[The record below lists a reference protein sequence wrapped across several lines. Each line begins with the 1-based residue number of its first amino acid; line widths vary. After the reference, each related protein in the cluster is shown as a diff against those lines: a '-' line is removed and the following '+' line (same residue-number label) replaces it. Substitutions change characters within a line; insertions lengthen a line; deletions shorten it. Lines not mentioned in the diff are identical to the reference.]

1 MAFRELCWAAG
12 SLLPPSFWLEA
23 CTGSLNTARI
33 IKMIFNKSKPYLI
46 VGLGNPGREYSGSR
60 HNVGFMV
67 VDRLAEKL
75 ETTFRKVKM
84 NALMTAV
91 RHNGERIIMI
101 KPQTFMNLSGQAVS
115 SFIRFYKLPLENVL
129 VVYDDVDLPFETL
142 RLKPDGGDAGQRGV
156 RSIIQQLGTKSFPRL
171 RVGLDRPPGRME
183 VSDYVLQKF
192 SAAEKGVLPFIL
204 DTASGAVLHFIDH
217 GLNQTMTIYNQ
228 NPSQK

>member
-1 MAFRELCWAAG
+1 
-12 SLLPPSFWLEA
+12 
-23 CTGSLNTARI
+23 
-33 IKMIFNKSKPYLI
+33 MIFNKSKPYLI

-75 ETTFRKVKM
+75 ETPFRKVKM

-171 RVGLDRPPGRME
+171 RVGIDRPPGRME

-192 SAAEKGVLPFIL
+192 SAAEKKVLPFIL
-204 DTASGAVLHFIDH
+204 DTASEAVLHFIDQ
-217 GLNQTMTIYNQ
+217 GLNQAMTIFNQ